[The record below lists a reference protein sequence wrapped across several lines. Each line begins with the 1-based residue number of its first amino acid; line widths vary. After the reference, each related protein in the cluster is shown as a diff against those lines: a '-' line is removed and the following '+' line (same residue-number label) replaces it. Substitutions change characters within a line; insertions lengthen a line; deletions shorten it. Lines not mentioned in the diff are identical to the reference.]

1 MKIEKNHYICNE
13 FNQLPL
19 VKNRKKLKIHG
30 SRRGKS
36 ETMDIFFVIMAY
48 RIDGFKQIEAFYE
61 WVFNNPDKAR
71 PTHVSLYLFL
81 WNQGNRSKWVE
92 WFKCPYDLAMQ
103 GACIGNNGT
112 YYKCLDELKK
122 FGLID
127 YRKGI
132 NNFKAPLINLK
143 QLYDSEQLT
152 EHVTVPQCEQQTVQQ
167 YAQQYVQ
174 QTEQQPV
181 HIYNYIT
188 NNIKLITDNESV
200 ILKFFD
206 SLKKQSKE
214 NNKIQFDVFW
224 NLYNKKVG
232 SKSKCEK
239 KWNNLN
245 LETQKKIIDTL
256 PTFLKSITDKQYQP
270 YAETY
275 LNQERW
281 NDEIQTKPEH
291 AMNKLRE
298 FYKECEQ
305 PHERQRIHKI
315 AMIFEQTKVLKYKP
329 IDFTHDFMYEHLRSC
344 MQHFT
349 RWEGELENFILK
361 NDNEN
366 KSIKQLFIEF
376 RNKYRD

>member
-1 MKIEKNHYICNE
+1 MELGWIKLHRKLLEWEWYDDANTFRLFIHCLLECNYTEKEWRGIIIEKGSFITSPE
-13 FNQLPL
+13 TIA
-19 VKNRKKLKIHG
+19 KKLKL
-30 SRRGKS
+30 SRQ
-36 ETMDIFFVIMAY
+36 
-48 RIDGFKQIEAFYE
+48 QIRTSI
-61 WVFNNPDKAR
+61 NK
-71 PTHVSLYLFL
+71 LIL
-81 WNQGNRSKWVE
+81 SKNITIKTTNKYTV
-92 WFKCPYDLAMQ
+92 
-103 GACIGNNGT
+103 
-112 YYKCLDELKK
+112 
-122 FGLID
+122 
-127 YRKGI
+127 
-132 NNFKAPLINLK
+132 
-143 QLYDSEQLT
+143 
-152 EHVTVPQCEQQTVQQ
+152 VTVVKYSDYQFLENENNQQNNKQ
-167 YAQQYVQ
+167 
-174 QTEQQPV
+174 
-181 HIYNYIT
+181 IT
-188 NNIKLITDNESV
+188 NNQPTNNQQITTTKNIKNIN
-200 ILKFFD
+200 
-206 SLKKQSKE
+206 KE
-214 NNKIQFDVFW
+214 NNKIKFDVFW

-232 SKSKCEK
+232 SKLKCEK

-245 LETQKKIIDTL
+245 LETQQKIIDTL

-270 YAETY
+270 HAETY